1 MVYLPPKHQLLRA
14 DHHHKDNMSFDL
26 KLESGDLK
34 ISTKHDLDVVTD
46 TEKLIQDILKIISTP
61 IGANSLFPWYGSTI
75 SASLV
80 GTAFDMTFIANMAS
94 IQLKNSVETLQN
106 LQKAQLSYSQIV
118 TPQEQIAAV
127 QNVNVNRNS
136 NDPRFFSIVLTVLS
150 KAFRQVPISLQIR
163 P

>member
-1 MVYLPPKHQLLRA
+1 
-14 DHHHKDNMSFDL
+14 MSFDL

-34 ISTKHDLDVVTD
+34 ISNSNHDLVTVTD
-46 TEKLIQDILKIISTP
+46 TEKLVQDILKIISTP
-61 IGANSLFPWYGSTI
+61 IGGNPFFPWYGSPI
-75 SASLV
+75 SSSLV
-80 GTAFDMTFIANMAS
+80 GTAFDTVFIANMAS
-94 IQLKNSVETLQN
+94 VQLKNSVETLQN
-106 LQKAQLSYSQIV
+106 LQKTQLNYSQIV

-127 QNVNVNRNS
+127 QNVNINRNS